1 MKLRKVLQ
9 NRLRLKHRIMIAI
22 LYVLIPVSVVFAGII
37 KEALNEIQ
45 DQVVQ
50 ANMNSLQIYRN
61 TLQTEIELA
70 EQYLIDLTWVNEEF
84 AKFYSTEDDSEAEKA
99 SQAILSGMEDVFQA
113 NKDITAFI
121 VYNPGNGIYRT
132 KYNQIVAYGKIKQ
145 GIELELKQTLKSKE
159 DKPLGWFLM
168 NCSGRW
174 LLSRIAQRNGA
185 YAVCLVD
192 LTQAVRN
199 ARLNY
204 NIDGEVFFIKK
215 GTILANKDWMDE
227 RGIRL
232 DYSKEEFYYAGK
244 KEDYIIVQK
253 QLAGFKVGLAMPSER
268 NNERVKILY
277 FSPVIY
283 LGAAV
288 LSLVCAALYLKH
300 ELFIPMDNLV
310 ITMRRI
316 QGGDLTARPL
326 KYKGTEFAQVHG
338 TFNSMMSE
346 ITTLRIKSYEQQL
359 MAEKAQLEALRMQ
372 IRPHFF
378 LNCLKS
384 IFGLAQAGKTEEI
397 KKSVLCLSPHLRYIF
412 DISTEVI
419 TLEKE
424 LQMCENYISLQVVSQ
439 CGSPKLNLSVDTNV
453 LMLKVP
459 PVSILTLVENCM
471 KHGMAQDGTLRVQII
486 AKSYEIDGQRLADI
500 VVRDNGPG
508 FPEKVLKVLNNGEE
522 KEKNNSQVGLRN
534 VMNRFKVLYGD
545 DLAITFSNNDG
556 AQVEIMFLMKE
567 EGEVNSNNS
576 LCQ

>member
-1 MKLRKVLQ
+1 MKIRKLFK

-22 LYVLIPVSVVFAGII
+22 LYVLVPVSLVFTGII

-50 ANMNSLQIYRN
+50 ANMNSLQIYHN

-70 EQYLIDLTWVNEEF
+70 EQYLNNLTWVNEEF
-84 AKFYSTEDDSEAEKA
+84 KKFYSTDDLTEAEKA
-99 SQAILSGMEDVFQA
+99 SQAILSSMVEVFQA

-121 VYNPGNGIYRT
+121 IYNPENDIYRT
-132 KYNQIVAYGKIKQ
+132 NYNQIVAYGKIKQ
-145 GIELELKQTLKSKE
+145 EIELELKRTLNSKE

-174 LLSRIAQRNGA
+174 ILSRIIERKGA
-185 YAVCLVD
+185 FAVCLVD

-204 NIDGEVFFIKK
+204 NIDGDVFFFKK
-215 GTILANKDWMDE
+215 GIILANKEWME
-227 RGIRL
+227 ESGIKL
-232 DYSKEEFYYAGK
+232 DYTKEEFYYAGK
-244 KEDYIIVQK
+244 KENYIVVQK
-253 QLAGFKVGLAMPSER
+253 QLAGFKVGLAIPSEK

-277 FSPVIY
+277 LSPIIY

-288 LSLVCAALYLKH
+288 FSLVFVVLYLKH

-316 QGGDLTARPL
+316 QGGDLTARPH
-326 KYKGTEFAQVHG
+326 KYKGTEFAQVHS

-346 ITTLRIKSYEQQL
+346 ITSLRIKGYEQRL
-359 MAEKAQLEALRMQ
+359 MAEKAQMDALRMQ

-384 IFGLAQAGKTEEI
+384 IFGLAQADKTEEI
-397 KKSVLCLSPHLRYIF
+397 KKTVLCLSPHLRYIF
-412 DISTEVI
+412 DINTEVI

-424 LQMCENYISLQVVSQ
+424 LQMCENYISLQVASRS
-439 CGSPKLNLSVDTNV
+439 GSPKLELSADTKV

-471 KHGMAQDGTLRVQII
+471 KHAMAQDGSLNVQII

-500 VVRDNGPG
+500 IVRDNGPG
-508 FPEKVLKVLNNGEE
+508 FPEGVLELFNHGKE
-522 KEKNNSQVGLRN
+522 KEMDGSYVGLRN
-534 VMNRFKVLYGD
+534 VINRFKVLYGE
-545 DLAITFSNNDG
+545 DLAITFSNNSG
-556 AQVEIMFLMKE
+556 AQIEIMFLIKE
-567 EGEVNSNNS
+567 EDNVI
-576 LCQ
+576 L